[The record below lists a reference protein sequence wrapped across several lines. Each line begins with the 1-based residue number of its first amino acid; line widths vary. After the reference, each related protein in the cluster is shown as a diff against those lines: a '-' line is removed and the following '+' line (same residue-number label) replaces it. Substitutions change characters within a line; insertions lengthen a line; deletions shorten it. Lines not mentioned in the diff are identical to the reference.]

1 MKTNPL
7 ELTKMDAKDRL
18 ISNQKNGAIKL
29 RDEEFVRLM
38 LKDVMQGVDT
48 INYKISD
55 PKSQSQLSCCE
66 AICFYF
72 GNFFLCLMLA
82 FIPLFC
88 GFFTVQPN
96 EAIVIVCCGKIVKLV
111 QEPGMSWYWPI
122 GTSFHKVDLGLQT
135 ITLKDSSVPDSNG
148 SPLNVSAIV
157 TFKVADPIKVLYN
170 VNGYVSYLQSQAVE
184 VLKRVVTKLPYRN
197 SDPSSPSLLSD
208 TVIIG
213 KLMREVLQEKMKI
226 AGVDI
231 IRMELMEISYH
242 PEVAKGLLQIQQA
255 QAKLEARKIIVEGG
269 VGIVK
274 DALDQ
279 LKQNEVEVS
288 SQLRD
293 KIISKLLVVVC
304 SEDGAPQ
311 PVLKI

>member
-7 ELTKMDAKDRL
+7 ELTKVDAKDRL

-96 EAIVIVCCGKIVKLV
+96 EAIVIVCCGKIVRLV
-111 QEPGMSWYWPI
+111 QEPGMKWYWPI

>member
-7 ELTKMDAKDRL
+7 EFTKMDAKDRL

-96 EAIVIVCCGKIVKLV
+96 EAIVIVCCGKIVRLV
-111 QEPGMSWYWPI
+111 QEPGMKWYWPI